1 MEGGR
6 RSITTIKVAMMMSII
21 VLLIIAQL
29 LGVNSFLAIPP
40 SSSRTH
46 PMNNIMAL
54 DATASKAGGVQ
65 LVWFTGSADL
75 RVSDHGGLL
84 AATSSL
90 GENAVVVPLFILDPT
105 VHLRC
110 RPPHLIRRL
119 HASLISLEDE
129 LQKRHNCNLIIRKG
143 SAAEVLPQFAK
154 ECGATTCHVSID
166 DVCHTQRTMMMTG
179 CVSLEQSGLEVRRW
193 DNMLRGKT
201 SYATDPSSL
210 PSTFPEYAKV
220 VRSITPDE
228 PKNDDGITVNL
239 LLTTTLVSD
248 GIPSLAELLDAAEIA
263 TPLSAKV
270 ARSLASKATLPPYE
284 HMIVTWCNEG
294 NAKEALASY
303 VVDGKDSFADAN
315 LYDALGSSSEMS
327 DGRTSSLEA
336 AAAQRLITGG
346 SRPSEGLALRETAT
360 RVFFPA
366 MSLGVI
372 SPREVLT
379 MARMSSILPL
389 STNDLSLWGR
399 SSSGALY
406 DVVEWREWFDLLARR
421 TLAIQTK
428 GKTNDSG
435 DTLVATQG
443 DRRSL
448 GEFRYWRWQGSHL
461 VRYEFWPAGKDYD
474 GKMPALLLVHGFA
487 ASADQW
493 ERLVHS
499 LRELGDPDNLPPIY
513 AVDLVGF
520 GHSEKPGISYT
531 QYTWEAQIV
540 DFAVEVLEGVPV
552 ILAGNSIGG
561 GLVAG
566 AAATL
571 GEQVRGV
578 VLCNTAG
585 VLVSPEDYTQV
596 ESVRDAT
603 LRGALPTYK
612 PVPLFGQPALDLFGE
627 AIISLIFPQVPT
639 RLVDIYGDRRENADA
654 TVIFAIQQGA
664 SSPGSANVIGSGQKL
679 APNRPLNEVLNS
691 QYGFGGPV
699 LVAQGKN
706 DRVSGPARA
715 QERAQL
721 FKRLRMGV
729 TVRELDAG
737 HCPHD
742 ECPEMVAQAILDW
755 LPDVLDYEPIKRILD
770 EATIQT

>member
-1 MEGGR
+1 
-6 RSITTIKVAMMMSII
+6 
-21 VLLIIAQL
+21 
-29 LGVNSFLAIPP
+29 
-40 SSSRTH
+40 
-46 PMNNIMAL
+46 MAL
-54 DATASKAGGVQ
+54 DATVKAGVQ

-84 AATSSL
+84 AATSL
-90 GENAVVVPLFILDPT
+90 GEDVVVVPLFILDPT

-129 LQKRHNCNLIIRKG
+129 LQKRHNCNLIFRQG
-143 SAAEVLPQFAK
+143 SAKEVLPLVAK
-154 ECGATTCHVSID
+154 ECGATKCHVVID

-179 CVSLEQSGLEVRRW
+179 CASLEQSGLEVRRW
-193 DNMLRGKT
+193 NNMLRGKT

-210 PSTFPEYAKV
+210 PSTFPEYANA
-220 VRSITPDE
+220 VRITPDE
-228 PKNDDGITVNL
+228 PKNDGKFNV
-239 LLTTTLVSD
+239 LLTTPLISY
-248 GIPSLAELLDAAEIA
+248 GIPSLAGLLDAAEIA
-263 TPLSAKV
+263 TPLSAKA

-284 HMIVTWCNEG
+284 HMIVRWCNEG
-294 NAKEALASY
+294 NAIDALASY

-315 LYDALGSSSEMS
+315 LFDTLGNAGM
-327 DGRTSSLEA
+327 TSSLEA

-346 SRPSEGLALRETAT
+346 SRPSDGLALREAAT
-360 RVFFPA
+360 RVFSPA
-366 MSLGVI
+366 LSLGVI

-379 MARMSSILPL
+379 MARKSSIMPL
-389 STNDLSLWGR
+389 SVNDRPLWGR
-399 SSSGALY
+399 SSSGALN

-428 GKTNDSG
+428 GKTKDSG
-435 DTLVATQG
+435 DILATTQG

-461 VRYEFWPAGKDYD
+461 VRYEFWPSGKKYD
-474 GKMPALLLVHGFA
+474 GKTPALLLVHGFA

-499 LRELGDPDNLPPIY
+499 LCELGDPDNLPPIY

-540 DFAVEVLEGVPV
+540 DFAVEVLEGAPV

-585 VLVSPEDYTQV
+585 VLESPENYTPQV

-603 LRGALPTYK
+603 LRGTLLTYK

-627 AIISLIFPQVPT
+627 TIISLIFPQVPT
-639 RLVDIYGDRRENADA
+639 RLVDIYGDRRMNADA
-654 TVIFAIQQGA
+654 TVIFDIQQGA

-755 LPDVLDYEPIKRILD
+755 LPDVLDYEPIKLVLD
-770 EATIQT
+770 EAIIQT

>member
-1 MEGGR
+1 MNL
-6 RSITTIKVAMMMSII
+6 AMMMILITII
-21 VLLIIAQL
+21 IIAQL
-29 LGVNSFLAIPP
+29 VSVNSFLAISP
-40 SSSRTH
+40 SLSCSH
-46 PMNNIMAL
+46 SMNNVMAL
-54 DATASKAGGVQ
+54 DATASKSGVQ

-84 AATSSL
+84 AATSM
-90 GENAVVVPLFILDPT
+90 GEDVVVVPLFILDPT

-110 RPPHLIRRL
+110 RPPHLLRRL
-119 HASLISLEDE
+119 HASLISLKDE
-129 LQKRHNCNLIIRKG
+129 LQKQHNCNLIIRHG
-143 SAAEVLPQFAK
+143 SATEMLPLLAK
-154 ECGATTCHVSID
+154 ECGATTCHVVID
-166 DVCHTQRTMMMTG
+166 DVCHTKRTMMITG
-179 CVSLEQSGLEVRRW
+179 CASLEQSGFEVRRW
-193 DNMLRGKT
+193 NNMLRGKT
-201 SYATDPSSL
+201 TYATDPSSL
-210 PSTFPEYAKV
+210 PSTFPEYAEA
-220 VRSITPDE
+220 VRSIPPDE
-228 PKNDDGITVNL
+228 PKNDCQFNVL
-239 LLTTTLVSD
+239 LPTTPLVSD
-248 GIPSLAELLDAAEIA
+248 GIPSLAELLDAAEVA

-284 HMIVTWCNEG
+284 HMTVRWCNEG

-303 VVDGKDSFADAN
+303 VVDGKDSFADAY
-315 LYDALGSSSEMS
+315 LYDAIGN
-327 DGRTSSLEA
+327 DGMTSSLET
-336 AAAQRLITGG
+336 AAAQRLIAGCT
-346 SRPSEGLALRETAT
+346 RPSEGLALREAAT
-360 RVFFPA
+360 RVFSPA
-366 MSLGVI
+366 LSLGVI

-379 MARMSSILPL
+379 MARKSSTWPL
-389 STNDLSLWGR
+389 STNDRSLWGR
-399 SSSGALY
+399 SSSGALN

-421 TLAIQTK
+421 SLAIQTK
-428 GKTNDSG
+428 AKTNDSG
-435 DTLVATQG
+435 DTVVATQG
-443 DRRSL
+443 DKRSR
-448 GEFRYWRWQGSHL
+448 GEFRYWRWQGAYL
-461 VRYEFWPAGKDYD
+461 VRYEYWPAGKNYD
-474 GKMPALLLVHGFA
+474 GQTPALLLVHGFA
-487 ASADQW
+487 ASCDQW

-499 LRELGDPDNLPPIY
+499 LREHGDPDNLPPIY

-540 DFAVEVLEGVPV
+540 DFAVEVLEGVPI

-585 VLVSPEDYTQV
+585 VLKSPEDFTPPV
-596 ESVRDAT
+596 KSVRDAT
-603 LRGALPTYK
+603 LQGALSTYK
-612 PVPLFGQPALDLFGE
+612 PVPLFEQPALDLFGE
-627 AIISLIFPQVPT
+627 AIISLIFPQVPK
-639 RLVDIYGDRRENADA
+639 RLADIYGDRRENADS

-679 APNRPLNEVLNS
+679 ANPQRPLNEVLNS

-721 FKRLRMGV
+721 FKRLRSGV
-729 TVRELDAG
+729 TVRELEAG

-755 LPDVLDYEPIKRILD
+755 LPDVLEYKSMNRILD
-770 EATIQT
+770 EAVLQT